1 MRKPHAAV
9 PLAPVNM
16 AIQRWRRLQGI
27 KHRMLVEAFREYHRM
42 QKGGGNVSQRKD

>member
-27 KHRMLVEAFREYHRM
+27 KHRMLVEAFREHQKR
-42 QKGGGNVSQRKD
+42 KGGGNVSQRKD